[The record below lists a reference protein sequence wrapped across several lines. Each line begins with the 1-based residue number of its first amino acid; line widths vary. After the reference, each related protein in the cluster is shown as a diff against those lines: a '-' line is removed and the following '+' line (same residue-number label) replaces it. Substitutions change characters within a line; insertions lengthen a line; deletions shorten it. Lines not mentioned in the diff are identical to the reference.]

1 MDVRRDD
8 RGYVRCGGTGV
19 ARLVRTRLAA
29 DLRPGS
35 SRSRRRQ
42 APKLLIRCANVLL
55 DRASQST
62 IELDQ
67 CDVSEERSILRR
79 WKALSTAARERA

>member
-29 DLRPGS
+29 ERRPALLRNKC
-35 SRSRRRQ
+35 RQ
-42 APKLLIRCANVLL
+42 APSPLRTSLREEHCRVNAVLL
-55 DRASQST
+55 
-62 IELDQ
+62 L
-67 CDVSEERSILRR
+67 V
-79 WKALSTAARERA
+79 